1 MAGSLVKT
9 QAWKSSLWHL
19 RSMHTSAAC
28 SKHFAARVRVSKGT
42 KAVTYEEFNPPHQIA
57 HRKGWL
63 SQHTS
68 NLDGEEGAAKRTL
81 EDVFI
86 RRFMYGTFHG
96 CLATPPVIKRR
107 ANILII
113 CAIIIRRIPPF
124 NSHTS
129 LDKVYIKK
137 RRKKGVFPRLL
148 KVGPPRSVRTPTWRV
163 VVSATF
169 ENGESVDMLIVKLV
183 T

>member
-124 NSHTS
+124 KYHFLAT
-129 LDKVYIKK
+129 YTET
-137 RRKKGVFPRLL
+137 LL
-148 KVGPPRSVRTPTWRV
+148 SYLYKCP
-163 VVSATF
+163 
-169 ENGESVDMLIVKLV
+169 VKLELQTV
-183 T
+183 EHKPVYKYI